1 MQSSVEN
8 FEQLG
13 VRFDPKDRKVLALVP
28 AALPELTPE
37 RRAKKARRATFI
49 YLLSFIGSVLLAL
62 QDPFFALAFPW
73 LLICHKTLS
82 FAKGIVG
89 RMAAAIDE
97 ENKSQNHAIAC
108 KRFRMKR
115 DQAAANRNEQRTYV
129 LLVFFRRAALA
140 AVERF
145 RTSISGIAHTAL
157 TARLLPV
164 PRYASA

>member
-13 VRFDPKDRKVLALVP
+13 VRFDPKHRKLFAWVP
-28 AALPELTPE
+28 AALPALTPE
-37 RRAKKARRATFI
+37 SRAKKAREATFI
-49 YLLSFIGSVLLAL
+49 YLLSFIGCVLLAL
-62 QDPFFALAFPW
+62 KDPFFALAFPW

-97 ENKSQNHAIAC
+97 ENKSQNHAVAC

-115 DQAAANRNEQRTYV
+115 DQAAAISNEQRTHF
-129 LLVFFRRAALA
+129 LLLFFRKAALA
-140 AVERF
+140 AAERF